1 MMGLPQQS
9 FLCPVTIG
17 RSIEL
22 EALRAF
28 LALPGGVLLISGE
41 AGVGKS
47 RLVREARSLAEARG
61 ICVLEGRCFEADH
74 ALPFAPALDILGGL
88 VESYGAEEVAR
99 LAGGAA
105 PDLARLLPELAAQ
118 TSVSTLDGVDVE
130 LAKRRLFDGFAR
142 LVNSFA
148 HGNPLLLVSEDIHW
162 ADMSSL
168 DLLLHLAR
176 RTEREPLFLLLTYR
190 SDETD
195 GDLQHFLATLDR
207 GRLATEIQLD
217 HLDAGQVAAM
227 LQAICGVVDSVPA
240 ALLHTVYTLTEGNP
254 FFIEEVLTTLGADQ
268 RLISAEGAWTQED
281 LHYLRIPRS
290 VHDAVR
296 RRLDPL
302 STQARNILTLA
313 AMVGHR
319 FDFDLL
325 RALSGLDE
333 MELFDLVKELIAAQ
347 LVVEDAGDHFAF
359 RHALTREAINAG
371 LLDRERRMLHRRI
384 ADALVQLHAGSPE
397 TWLDEL
403 SAHYFAAGAWTQA
416 LDTARRAGARAFALH
431 APRVAA
437 EHLTRAIAARRAL
450 GLPPDPELHQER
462 GRAYETLGEFERALV
477 DYTTALDLA
486 RSAEDPRSE
495 WQTLLELGLLWA
507 SRDYRQ
513 TGQFVTEALEVARTL
528 GDPAT
533 IARSLNRVGNWQLN
547 IEEPAEATRLHQ
559 EALAIFEAIGD
570 DRGIAETLDLLGMVG
585 LLGANITA
593 CAAAYERAVPLW
605 RTLEDQRG
613 AAAALLGLSWQSPT
627 FHTDTVPAVRPME
640 EVREAGMQSIA
651 LCQEIDWR
659 AGECWCQWGFL
670 GMTLGAAG
678 EYELA
683 VPGTRQALQIGREI
697 EHRQWMVATQCMLG
711 NLYADLGDLAAAR
724 FELET
729 ALASARQINSPYWTR
744 SATGWLTSIL
754 VRGNE
759 LDAAVSFLGQ
769 ELEAATSMNM
779 LAGRLLWRAAAELA
793 LVQDEPARALE
804 IVERLVATTPG
815 GAHRPI
821 ARLELLRGEALA
833 ALGRQEQASAA
844 LAVARDEATWSGA
857 RPLLWRVEAARGRL
871 AHGRGE
877 ELQAAQAHANA
888 RAIVEALVARV
899 PDEALRATL
908 LTAADR
914 ELPSSPASVSADA
927 IADRKSPLTKREREV
942 AVLLTEGLT
951 NREIGERL
959 FLSEWTVATH
969 VRNILAK
976 LGLASRAQIAAWAAS
991 RGIAPR
997 V

>member
-1 MMGLPQQS
+1 MMGLPQQN

-17 RSIEL
+17 RSPEL
-22 EALRAF
+22 EALRTF
-28 LALPGGVLLISGE
+28 LNREGGMRLISGD
-41 AGVGKS
+41 AGIGKS

-61 ICVLEGRCFEADH
+61 IRVLEGRCFEADH

-99 LAGGAA
+99 LAGGAT
-105 PDLARLLPELAAQ
+105 PDLARLLPELAVQ
-118 TSVSTLDGVDVE
+118 TPVATLDGVDVE

-142 LVNSFA
+142 LVNTFA
-148 HGNPLLLVSEDIHW
+148 HGDPLLLVIEDIHW

-176 RTEREPLFLLLTYR
+176 RAEREPLFLLLTYR

-195 GDLQHFLATLDR
+195 EDLQHFLATLDQR
-207 GRLATEIQLD
+207 RLAAEIHLD
-217 HLDAGQVAAM
+217 RLDAGQVAAM
-227 LQAICGVVDSVPA
+227 LQAICDVVDPVPA
-240 ALLHTVYTLTEGNP
+240 ALLHTIYSLTEGNP
-254 FFIEEVLTTLGADQ
+254 FFIEEVLTALGADQ
-268 RLISAEGAWTQED
+268 RLISPEGAWTRGD
-281 LHYLRIPRS
+281 LHHPRIPRS

-302 STQARNILTLA
+302 SPQARNILTLA
-313 AMVGHR
+313 AVVGRR

-325 RALSGLDE
+325 RALSGLDDI
-333 MELFDLVKELIAAQ
+333 ELFDLVKELIAAQ

-371 LLDRERRMLHRRI
+371 LLDRERRLLHRRI
-384 ADALVQLHAGSPE
+384 ADALVQLHGLSPE
-397 TWLDEL
+397 NWLDDL

-416 LDTARRAGARAFALH
+416 LAAARRAGRRAFALH
-431 APRVAA
+431 APRAAA
-437 EHLTRAIAARRAL
+437 EHLTRAVTARRAL
-450 GLPPDPELHQER
+450 GLPPDPELHQQR
-462 GRAYETLGEFERALV
+462 ARAYETLGEFERALA

-486 RSAEDPRSE
+486 RSAEDPRGE

-513 TGQFVTEALEVARTL
+513 TGQFVTEALEVARKL

-533 IARSLNRVGNWQLN
+533 IARSVNRVGNWQLN

-559 EALAIFEAIGD
+559 EALRIYETIGD
-570 DRGIAETLDLLGMVG
+570 DRGIAETLDLLGMAG
-585 LLGANITA
+585 LLGANIA
-593 CAAAYERAVPLW
+593 ASAAAHERAVPLW
-605 RTLEDQRG
+605 RALGDQRG
-613 AAAALLGLSWQSPT
+613 LAAALLGLSWQSPT
-627 FHTDTVPAVRPME
+627 FHTDTVPAVRPVE
-640 EVREAGMQSIA
+640 EIREAGMQSIA

-659 AGECWCQWGFL
+659 VGECWCQWGFL

-683 VPGTRQALQIGREI
+683 VPGTRQALQIAREI
-697 EHRQWMVATQCMLG
+697 EHRQWMVASRCMLG

-729 ALASARQINSPYWTR
+729 AVESARQINSPYWIR

-754 VRGNE
+754 VQGNE
-759 LDAAVSFLGQ
+759 LDAAVSFLWQ
-769 ELEAATSMNM
+769 ELEAATPMNM

-815 GAHRPI
+815 GTHRPI

-833 ALGRQEQASAA
+833 ELRQHEQASAV
-844 LAVARDEATWSGA
+844 LMVARDEATWSGA
-857 RPLLWRVEAARGRL
+857 RPLLWRVETTRGRL
-871 AHGRGE
+871 AQRRGE
-877 ELQAAQAHANA
+877 GLQAAQARANA
-888 RAIVEALVARV
+888 RAIVKGLAARV
-899 PDEALRATL
+899 PDEALRTTL
-908 LTAADR
+908 LAAAER
-914 ELPSSPASVSADA
+914 EVPLPPASVSAEA
-927 IADRKSPLTKREREV
+927 VADLESPLTKREREV
-942 AVLLTEGLT
+942 ATLLTEGLT

-959 FLSEWTVATH
+959 YLSEWTIATH

-976 LGLASRAQIAAWAAS
+976 LGLSSRTQIAAWVAS
-991 RGIAPR
+991 RGIAPKA
-997 V
+997 

>member
-1 MMGLPQQS
+1 MMGLPHQT

-28 LALPGGVLLISGE
+28 LVRPGGLFLISGE
-41 AGVGKS
+41 AGIGKS
-47 RLVREARSLAEARG
+47 RLAHEARSLAEARG
-61 ICVLEGRCFEADH
+61 FRVLEGRCFEADH

-88 VESYGAEEVAR
+88 VESYGAEEVAH
-99 LAGGAA
+99 LAGAAA
-105 PDLARLLPELAAQ
+105 PDLARLLPELAA
-118 TSVSTLDGVDVE
+118 VAAVAAVDGVDVE
-130 LAKRRLFDGFAR
+130 VAKRRLFDGFAR
-142 LVNSFA
+142 LVNTLA
-148 HGNPLLLVSEDIHW
+148 HGDPLLLIIEDIHW
-162 ADMSSL
+162 ADLSSL

-176 RTEREPLFLLLTYR
+176 RAEREPLFLLLTYR

-207 GRLATEIQLD
+207 RRLATEI
-217 HLDAGQVAAM
+217 HLDRLDTGQVAAM
-227 LQAICGVVDSVPA
+227 VQAICGVVDPVPA
-240 ALLHTVYTLTEGNP
+240 ALLHTIYALTEGNP
-254 FFIEEVLTTLGADQ
+254 FFIEEVLTALSADQ
-268 RLISAEGAWTQED
+268 RLISPEGEWTRGD
-281 LHYLRIPRS
+281 LHHPRIPRS
-290 VHDAVR
+290 IHDAVR

-313 AMVGHR
+313 AVMGRR

-325 RALSGLDE
+325 RTLSGLDD

-371 LLDRERRMLHRRI
+371 LLDRERRLLHRRI
-384 ADALVQLHAGSPE
+384 ADALVQLHGVSLE
-397 TWLDEL
+397 IWLDDL

-416 LDTARRAGARAFALH
+416 LDAARRAGARAFALH
-431 APRVAA
+431 APRAA
-437 EHLTRAIAARRAL
+437 VEHLSRAVTARRAL

-462 GRAYETLGEFERALV
+462 GRAYETLGEFERALA

-486 RSAEDPRSE
+486 RSAEDPRGE
-495 WQTLLELGLLWA
+495 WQALLELGLLWA

-513 TGQFVTEALEVARTL
+513 TGQFVTEALQVARTL
-528 GDPAT
+528 GDPAI
-533 IARSLNRVGNWQLN
+533 IARSLNRVGNWRLN

-559 EALAIFEAIGD
+559 EALRIFEAIGD
-570 DRGIAETLDLLGMVG
+570 DRGVAETLDLLGMVG
-585 LLGANITA
+585 LLGANIA
-593 CAAAYERAVPLW
+593 ASAAAHERAVPLW
-605 RTLEDQRG
+605 RTLGDQRG
-613 AAAALLGLSWQSPT
+613 LAAALLGLCWQSPT
-627 FHTDTVPAVRPME
+627 FHTDTVPAVRPVE
-640 EVREAGMQSIA
+640 EIREVGMQSIA

-659 AGECWCQWGFL
+659 VGECWCQWGFL

-683 VPGTRQALQIGREI
+683 VPGTRQALQIAREI
-697 EHRQWMVATQCMLG
+697 EHRQWIVASRCMLG
-711 NLYADLGDLAAAR
+711 NLYADFGDLAAAR

-729 ALASARQINSPYWTR
+729 AVESARQINSPYWIR
-744 SATGWLTSIL
+744 SATAWLTSIL
-754 VRGNE
+754 VRSND

-769 ELEAATSMNM
+769 ELGAETPMNM

-793 LVQDEPARALE
+793 LGQNEPARALE

-815 GAHRPI
+815 GTRRPI

-833 ALGRQEQASAA
+833 ALGRHEQASAA
-844 LAVARDEATWSGA
+844 LTVARDEATWSGA

-871 AHGRGE
+871 AQGRGE
-877 ELQAAQAHANA
+877 GSQAAQARAHA
-888 RAIVEALVARV
+888 RAIINALAARV

-914 ELPSSPASVSADA
+914 EAPLPPASVSADA
-927 IADRKSPLTKREREV
+927 VADVASPLTKREREV
-942 AVLLTEGLT
+942 ATLLTEGLT
-951 NREIGERL
+951 NREIGARL
-959 FLSEWTVATH
+959 FLSEWTIATH

-976 LGLASRAQIAAWAAS
+976 LDLSSRAQIAAWAAS
-991 RGIAPR
+991 RDITPEA
-997 V
+997 